1 MKITLIAN
9 DTTFIYNLRRE
20 VLAKLVEEGHQ
31 VTVLCQFLS
40 HREALEQIGC
50 RLYDIPIGRR
60 NTNPLADLRLLYNF
74 FQMLKKIN
82 PDVVFTNNI
91 KPNVYA
97 GIACRVL
104 GIKYIP
110 NITGLGTPVENPG
123 KLQFLATR
131 LYKYGVA
138 GADTIFFQN
147 EENVRFFE
155 QHNMMPKKA
164 QICLLPGSG
173 VNLQAHPELPYLP
186 GDVVHFLFVARLLKE
201 KGIELYA
208 VLKGASLSACYY
220 DPSVRALGDID
231 LLVPVQFVD
240 RASELL
246 ISQGFHAPE
255 DSFIHPYHIDFY
267 KNSVVAELH
276 YAVSTFPDSP
286 AGAEAKRYMESWPEQ
301 LRQKHIENYTFQCL
315 SDFHQALSLLL
326 HMERHMTTSCIGL
339 RQLCDWAAF
348 LTSVMPDYFA
358 DQIVPEL
365 KRCGLKNFAGV
376 LTRTA
381 ISYLG
386 LHSAYGMPFQS
397 IRERDVQSMIEE
409 ILRTGSIHNRNNTK
423 DGSNFF
429 VDESGTVSALQVFVT
444 KINSLAQ
451 RKFPVTKK
459 LPFLLPLFWLYIPLR
474 YWVRSLAGKRR
485 RKSLLRTIMIT
496 KQRKQLYRTL
506 NLLRTLRKNEARIWT
521 NLFVFYSVL
530 RL

>member
-60 NTNPLADLRLLYNF
+60 NTNPLADLRLLYHF

-155 QHNMMPKKA
+155 QHNMMPKNA
-164 QICLLPGSG
+164 HVCLLPGSG

-186 GDVVHFLFVARLLKE
+186 GEVVHFLFVARLLKE
-201 KGIELYA
+201 KGIELY
-208 VLKGASLSACYY
+208 LSA
-220 DPSVRALGDID
+220 
-231 LLVPVQFVD
+231 
-240 RASELL
+240 
-246 ISQGFHAPE
+246 
-255 DSFIHPYHIDFY
+255 
-267 KNSVVAELH
+267 
-276 YAVSTFPDSP
+276 
-286 AGAEAKRYMESWPEQ
+286 AKRIAQDHPNVMFHICGGCDDPKYLKSIKEAENAGYLQYHGEQ
-301 LRQKHIENYTFQCL
+301 KEMRSYFQ
-315 SDFHQALSLLL
+315 
-326 HMERHMTTSCIGL
+326 
-339 RQLCDWAAF
+339 
-348 LTSVMPDYFA
+348 
-358 DQIVPEL
+358 
-365 KRCGLKNFAGV
+365 
-376 LTRTA
+376 
-381 ISYLG
+381 
-386 LHSAYGMPFQS
+386 
-397 IRERDVQSMIEE
+397 
-409 ILRTGSIHNRNNTK
+409 
-423 DGSNFF
+423 
-429 VDESGTVSALQVFVT
+429 
-444 KINSLAQ
+444 LAHCVVH
-451 RKFPVTKK
+451 P
-459 LPFLLPLFWLYIPLR
+459 
-474 YWVRSLAGKRR
+474 S
-485 RKSLLRTIMIT
+485 
-496 KQRKQLYRTL
+496 
-506 NLLRTLRKNEARIWT
+506 
-521 NLFVFYSVL
+521 
-530 RL
+530 